1 MIIDLTANFMLESK
15 LLFQLND
22 LKNDR
27 NLANSVILKCLVSIL
42 IQNDNQNQ
50 TANLNTILFCIYI
63 VVRHINHIS

>member
-42 IQNDNQNQ
+42 IQNDNYLAI
-50 TANLNTILFCIYI
+50 TAITAFN
-63 VVRHINHIS
+63 